1 MKRLFDSFG
10 IRLITLGSAAFLA
23 LHCDMTF
30 QACEDC
36 TVSGGSGGR
45 AHGAGGGHATG
56 GHGGDAG
63 DAGLAGASGSGEG
76 GEQGGPEAPSPPVLE
91 RVRVGELELGPGELV
106 LGVVDAPELVF
117 SFSQPMDKKSVE
129 AAYSSDNRGTRES
142 RVAFSWNA
150 QSDELRIIPLLPL
163 EHEEVDDPDAETE
176 TYSIRL
182 AKSAKSRDGL
192 ELEETFEASFRLMKR
207 VTFMVIPDLE
217 ASYWRTAPAE
227 KMIRDDGLYPDH
239 QWFYCPFFPFP
250 DRPEEAGPL
259 LLGYEPLVE
268 GYVAYQAYL
277 HLDISS
283 PEKNSYGVY
292 VFPLPSNVEFLES
305 ASLRVVKWI
314 GNVGSPDESPLRRS
328 GLAVDLLAPDFED
341 PASDEPIL
349 SDLVNVN
356 GNNSSYGF
364 GPTEFDVTAITTRGL
379 DAGDERSVYRLGL
392 DSAPDDL
399 YYTGGCAA
407 AALTLVYWAL

>member
-56 GHGGDAG
+56 GLGGDAG

-117 SFSQPMDKKSVE
+117 SFSQPMDKRSVE

-142 RVAFSWNA
+142 SVAFSWNA
-150 QSDELRIIPLLPL
+150 RSDELRVIPLLPI
-163 EHEEVDDPDAETE
+163 EHEEVNDPDAETE

-182 AKSAKSRDGL
+182 AESAKSRDGL
-192 ELEETFEASFRLMKR
+192 ELEEAFEASFRLMKR

-227 KMIRDDGLYPDH
+227 AMIDDTGAYPGH
-239 QWFYCPFFPFP
+239 QWFYCFFFERE
-250 DRPEEAGPL
+250 DKPEEAGPMR
-259 LLGYEPLVE
+259 LGYEPLVPN
-268 GYVAYQAYL
+268 YHAYQSL
-277 HLDISS
+277 LSLDLYS

-356 GNNSSYGF
+356 GNDSSYGF

>member
-56 GHGGDAG
+56 GLGGDAG

-341 PASDEPIL
+341 PASDEPVL
-349 SDLVNVN
+349 SDLVNVS